1 MNYIEIKT
9 TFEEKNDA
17 ERLAELLLD
26 KKLIACGQVFEIVS
40 HYVWKKERFIE
51 KEFMLMMK
59 TKKSLFKQV
68 EKEIKVNH
76 PFEVAEIISLPIQNV
91 SKEYADWIDENTI

>member
-26 KKLIACGQVFEIVS
+26 KKLIACGQVFEIAS

-68 EKEIKVNH
+68 EKEIKENH
-76 PFEVAEIISLPIQNV
+76 PFEVAEIIALPIQNV